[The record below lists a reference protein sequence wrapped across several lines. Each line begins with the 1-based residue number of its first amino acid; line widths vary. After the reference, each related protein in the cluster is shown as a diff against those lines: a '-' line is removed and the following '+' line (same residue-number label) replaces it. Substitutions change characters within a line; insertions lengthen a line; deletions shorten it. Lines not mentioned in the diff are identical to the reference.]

1 MRTIAQNICYYR
13 NKKQLTQQ
21 QLADK
26 LNVSHHTISKWE
38 CGNNTPSVEDL
49 KRLAQ
54 LFGLTLDELTNNN
67 DKLAIKDIRTF
78 LDIGESKPEK
88 ELPELIFE
96 AYRQIFAVRGFV
108 PSTYKKQTYIMAQM
122 AYALYYYR
130 TMTQECKQAG
140 AKVKAEE
147 WRKDIAAGFT
157 YSMFKYNPESLR
169 EEYKSVPLDSFAIQF
184 YTAFELA

>member
-38 CGNNTPSVEDL
+38 CGNNIPSVEDL
-49 KRLAQ
+49 KQLAQ
-54 LFGLTLDELTNNN
+54 IFGLTLDELTNDN
-67 DKLAIKDIRTF
+67 DKLAIKDIRTL

-96 AYRQIFAVRGFV
+96 AYQQIFTVRGFV

-130 TMTQECKQAG
+130 TMTQKYKQAG

-147 WRKDIAAGFT
+147 LRKDIAAGFT
-157 YSMFKYNPESLR
+157 YSMFRYSPESLQ
-169 EEYKSVPLDSFAIQF
+169 EEYKPVPLDSFAIQF
-184 YTAFELA
+184 YASFELA

>member
-38 CGNNTPSVEDL
+38 CGNNIPSVEDL
-49 KRLAQ
+49 KQLAQ
-54 LFGLTLDELTNNN
+54 IFGLTLDELTNDN
-67 DKLAIKDIRTF
+67 DKLAIKDIRTL

-88 ELPELIFE
+88 ELPELISE
-96 AYRQIFAVRGFV
+96 AYQQIFTVRGFV

-130 TMTQECKQAG
+130 KITQEYKQADV
-140 AKVKAEE
+140 KVKAEE
-147 WRKDIAAGFT
+147 LRKDIAAGFT
-157 YSMFKYNPESLR
+157 YSMFRYSPESLQKN
-169 EEYKSVPLDSFAIQF
+169 YKFVPLDSFAVQF
-184 YTAFELA
+184 YASFELA